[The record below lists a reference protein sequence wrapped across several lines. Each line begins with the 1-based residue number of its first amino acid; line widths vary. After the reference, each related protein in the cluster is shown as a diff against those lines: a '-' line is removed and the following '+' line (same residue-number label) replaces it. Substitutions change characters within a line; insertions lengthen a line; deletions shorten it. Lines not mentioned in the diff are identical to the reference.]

1 KFTERTYR
9 SLALGVAPGPV
20 ACGAFSVGA
29 GMVFLSPQSDASRQ
43 PPALL
48 GRPYMP
54 NLFDALAFCLLA
66 GLAVVIAHGGS
77 QFDRPL
83 SALPATP
90 VQFDLVRLPG
100 YAALPTLRM
109 FPGLLASLLFTFI
122 VAPLA
127 AKSRKAEL
135 IIVPCLDILQS
146 VPVLGFL
153 TFTVTFFM
161 GLFPNRELGLE
172 CASIFAI
179 FTAQAWNMT
188 FSMYQSMR
196 TLPGDLAEA
205 SRMFGLSPWR
215 RF

>member
-1 KFTERTYR
+1 MGW
-9 SLALGVAPGPV
+9 SPGGV
-20 ACGAFSVGA
+20 SVGA
-29 GMVFLSPQSDASRQ
+29 GMVFLSPQSDASRSS
-43 PPALL
+43 AVLS
-48 GRPYMP
+48 RPYMP

-66 GLAVVIAHGGS
+66 GLVVVIAHGGE

-83 SALPATP
+83 SVLQTSP
-90 VQFDLVRLPG
+90 VQLDLARLPG
-100 YAALPTLRM
+100 YAALTTLRM
-109 FPGLLASLLFTFI
+109 FAALLASLLFTFI

-135 IIVPCLDILQS
+135 IIVPALDILQS

-179 FTAQAWNMT
+179 FTAQAT
-188 FSMYQSMR
+188 APKSRLSMAMDSQEPM
-196 TLPGDLAEA
+196 PGRANV
-205 SRMFGLSPWR
+205 RHQVPNFRW
-215 RF
+215 